1 MIRTGTSDHMGQWWN
16 AEDKFRAFGTLR
28 NATPEPRIRRDRMIT
43 LNKLDAFDADRLHRK
58 LNRMWR
64 ACDERLARRRYRI
77 MYRVYLH
84 LHRTLLVSA

>member
-1 MIRTGTSDHMGQWWN
+1 M
-16 AEDKFRAFGTLR
+16 
-28 NATPEPRIRRDRMIT
+28 RDRMIT

-77 MYRVYLH
+77 MCRVYLH

>member
-1 MIRTGTSDHMGQWWN
+1 
-16 AEDKFRAFGTLR
+16 
-28 NATPEPRIRRDRMIT
+28 MIT

-77 MYRVYLH
+77 MCRVYLH

>member
-1 MIRTGTSDHMGQWWN
+1 
-16 AEDKFRAFGTLR
+16 
-28 NATPEPRIRRDRMIT
+28 MIT

>member
-1 MIRTGTSDHMGQWWN
+1 MWASGGMPRTSSALLERCETHSGT
-16 AEDKFRAFGTLR
+16 EDKERPHDHSQQARRLR
-28 NATPEPRIRRDRMIT
+28 RRSPAPQAEP
-43 LNKLDAFDADRLHRK
+43 HK

-77 MYRVYLH
+77 MCRVYLH

>member
-1 MIRTGTSDHMGQWWN
+1 
-16 AEDKFRAFGTLR
+16 
-28 NATPEPRIRRDRMIT
+28 MIT

-77 MYRVYLH
+77 MCGCICTCTERCWCRHERV
-84 LHRTLLVSA
+84 RTISGRRPGE